1 MRDTIKAIFQNL
13 ERLREVP
20 PIENNVMLLA
30 DCFLKLKKLY
40 QQAGSCQ
47 QPASEELDPVIRVEE
62 EGEHGEDGE

>member
-1 MRDTIKAIFQNL
+1 MRNTIKEIFQNL

-40 QQAGSCQ
+40 RQAGSCQ